1 MPNKGEHSELLA
13 LLRVLHQGRIQVA
26 DSLGNPRE
34 SWLNVKSAVLPGA
47 QNIAYVLSG
56 DDVEV
61 RDVFLGKSNSIV
73 RSRLSD
79 LADQLYMEVCGSEGA
94 SFDCQASNEAVRL
107 LGIGSRKA
115 AAGHKSDL
123 ILRVSSPV
131 YEGETLELGFSI
143 KSEIGGMP
151 TLLNAGA
158 TQFQYRIS
166 EPEGVSAMAV
176 QEGIPR
182 SRGKDFPGPMKL
194 LPALKDRGFRVQ
206 FEKVVDSTFEQN
218 LKMIDTAFPV
228 MLAAVLVHAYAEE
241 ETNFE
246 RLLGSESL
254 TAQLASQLGLSRS
267 AVGKVLRHKIKDL
280 LRQSALGMN
289 PGTEWDGEVQAHGGW
304 IVVKETGEVV
314 CFHIVNDDDF
324 REYLIRSCKVET
336 PSMSRHQA
344 GYAYADENGGEPR
357 LRLSLQIRFG

>member
-26 DSLGNPRE
+26 DSNGNPRD
-34 SWLNVKSAVLPGA
+34 SWLNVKSAILPGS
-47 QNIAYVLSG
+47 QNISYVVSG

-61 RDVFLGKSNSIV
+61 MDVFLGKSTSIA

-79 LADQLYMEVCGSEGA
+79 LAGRLYEEVRSSEGA
-94 SFDCQASNEAVRL
+94 SFDCQASDEAAQL

-115 AAGHKSDL
+115 ATSHKSDL

-131 YEGETLELGFSI
+131 YEGETVELGFSI

-166 EPEGVSAMAV
+166 EPEGESAMAV

-182 SRGKDFPGPMKL
+182 SRGKEFPGPMKL
-194 LPALKDRGFRVQ
+194 LPALRQRGFGVT

-228 MLAAVLVHAYAEE
+228 MLASVLVHAYAEE

-254 TAQLASQLGLSRS
+254 ASELASRLGLSRS
-267 AVGKVLRHKIKDL
+267 AVGKVLRHKLKDL

-289 PGTEWDGEVQAHGGW
+289 PGTEWEGEVQAHGGW
-304 IVVKETGEVV
+304 IVVKETGEAV

-324 REYLIRSCKVET
+324 REYLLRSCKVET

-344 GYAYADENGGEPR
+344 GYAYLDENGGEAR